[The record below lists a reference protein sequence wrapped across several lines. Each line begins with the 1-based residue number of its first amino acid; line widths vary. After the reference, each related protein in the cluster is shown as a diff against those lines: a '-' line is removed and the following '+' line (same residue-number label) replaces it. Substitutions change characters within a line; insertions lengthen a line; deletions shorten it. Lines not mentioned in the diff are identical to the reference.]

1 MHITK
6 AIVSLSLALVSGA
19 AFAQAEAV
27 STGKADSAS
36 MAQTGAI
43 TFHSSDPLRHS
54 SVSTTAPVYVAPSM
68 FAPGT
73 CGMSDTAGVSV
84 TGFGIG
90 GSKSK
95 ESDYCNARM
104 DTGTAWNLGLKDVA
118 ILRFMCFGEDENR
131 LAFEAAGNLCPEGST
146 AKAYAEHVAE
156 SRGTRRQPG
165 YANER
170 VLP

>member
-19 AFAQAEAV
+19 AFAQSEAI

-54 SVSTTAPVYVAPSM
+54 SVSTTPPVYVAPSM
-68 FAPGT
+68 MAPGT
-73 CGMSDTAGVSV
+73 CGMSDTASVSV

-90 GSKSK
+90 GSKSH
-95 ESDYCNARM
+95 ESTYCNSRQ
-104 DTGTAWNLGLKDVA
+104 DTSTAWNLGYQDVA
-118 ILRFMCFGEDENR
+118 AMRFFCFGTDENR
-131 LAFEAAGNLCPEGST
+131 MAFEASGYRCPATAT
-146 AKAYAEHVAE
+146 AKGIEPQRAVA
-156 SRGTRRQPG
+156 G
-165 YANER
+165 YQGNDPI
-170 VLP
+170 VLQRLAGK

>member
-27 STGKADSAS
+27 SSGKADSAS

-54 SVSTTAPVYVAPSM
+54 SVSTTPPVYVAPSM
-68 FAPGT
+68 MAPGT
-73 CGMSDTAGVSV
+73 CGMSDTASLSV

-90 GSKSK
+90 GSK
-95 ESDYCNARM
+95 ARIDDGCDARQ
-104 DTGTAWNLGLKDVA
+104 DTSTAWNLGYQDVA
-118 ILRFMCFGEDENR
+118 ALRFFCFGSDENR
-131 LAFEAAGNLCPEGST
+131 MAFEASGRTCPEGAT
-146 AKAYAEHVAE
+146 AKGLQRQQVAGYQGSDPIVI
-156 SRGTRRQPG
+156 SRLQGR
-165 YANER
+165 
-170 VLP
+170 